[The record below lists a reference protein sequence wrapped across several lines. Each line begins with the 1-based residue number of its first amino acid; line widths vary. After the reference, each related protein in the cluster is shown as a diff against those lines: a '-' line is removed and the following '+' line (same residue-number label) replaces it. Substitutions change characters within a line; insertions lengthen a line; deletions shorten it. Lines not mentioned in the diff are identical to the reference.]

1 MRIDFAITPVVSS
14 IKSTVMGKSTGINTY
29 DKNKTLNVDFSVELC
44 FTLKISS
51 STAGKLHML

>member
-44 FTLKISS
+44 FTLKN
-51 STAGKLHML
+51 LFQHCW